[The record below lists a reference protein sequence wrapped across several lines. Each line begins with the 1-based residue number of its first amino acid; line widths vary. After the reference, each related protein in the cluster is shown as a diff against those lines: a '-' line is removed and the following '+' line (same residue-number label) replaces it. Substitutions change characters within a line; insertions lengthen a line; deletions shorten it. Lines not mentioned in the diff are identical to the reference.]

1 MPPGKSRPG
10 TKRDSTGENDC
21 RAGNKCV
28 PVSRQRMTWWETMIN
43 LAQILERFKTDP
55 RFSRNIVH
63 WREIPARPGKY
74 ADFPLDLDER
84 LTRVLRSRGITRL
97 YSHQRAAWDTI
108 KAGKNPVIVTPT
120 ASGKTLCYNLP
131 VLSTMAAHPESRAL
145 YLFPTKALSQ
155 DQMDEVLALIGAM
168 GVEIKAHTFDGDTP
182 ADARRKIRSAG
193 HIVITNPDMLHAGIL
208 PHHTK
213 WIKLFEN
220 LKYVVIDE
228 VHHYRGVFGS
238 HLGNVLRRLRRVC
251 AFYDSHP
258 QFIACS
264 ATIQNPGELAE
275 KLAETEFVTID
286 DNGAPAGE
294 KHFIMINPPVVNPQL
309 GIRKSALLQSRDI
322 AAQFLAMD
330 IPTIVFTPYRRQVEL
345 LLTYLRETIRRQKKD
360 PSIVEGYR
368 GGYLPR
374 QRRAIERGL
383 REGSIQGVVSTNA
396 LELGIDIGSL
406 SAAVINGYPGSISSI
421 WQQAGRAG
429 RTQDLSV
436 AVLVG
441 NSAPVNQFL
450 MQHPEYLFGRPFES
464 GIIDPDN
471 LIVLMSHIK
480 CAAFEIPFASG
491 ESFGVGPAA
500 PFLSH
505 LEGERVVHRSK
516 DKWFWAS
523 EIYPANEISLRSAS
537 PENFVILDRSHQNR
551 VVGEVDYF
559 SAPEFLHPKA
569 IYLHGAEQYQ
579 VEELDWDG
587 RRAYVKEIDTDYY
600 TDAETKTDLKVLEVD
615 QEAQGAGGKK
625 ALGEVSL
632 TSVAVLY
639 KKIKFFTHENVGFGS
654 LSMPEIEMHTTSFWY
669 EFEPTFPEILD
680 LPPRRS
686 GEILHA
692 AANALGTIVPLWVM
706 SDIRDIRAISQVRSD
721 FSQRPTIYLYDN
733 IPGGVGLSVR
743 IFRMAEELLEAAADL
758 IDSCECTSGCPSCV
772 GPESESGPEGKHGAK
787 LLLRWAAGKVPVPDT
802 R

>member
-1 MPPGKSRPG
+1 
-10 TKRDSTGENDC
+10 
-21 RAGNKCV
+21 
-28 PVSRQRMTWWETMIN
+28 MIN
-43 LAQILERFKTDP
+43 LAQVLEQFKTDP

-63 WREIPARPGKY
+63 WREIPGRPGKY
-74 ADFPLDLDER
+74 ADFPPDLDER
-84 LTRVLRSRGITRL
+84 LQRALRSRGITRL

-131 VLSTMAAHPESRAL
+131 VLSALAAHPESRAL

-155 DQMDEVLALIGAM
+155 DQMNEVLALIGAM
-168 GVEIKAHTFDGDTP
+168 GLEIKAHTFDGDTP
-182 ADARRKIRSAG
+182 ADARKKIRAAG

-238 HLGNVLRRLRRVC
+238 HLGNVLRRLKRVC
-251 AFYDSHP
+251 AFYDSDP

-275 KLAETEFVTID
+275 KLAETEFVTLD

-309 GIRKSALLQSRDI
+309 GIRKSSLLQSRDV

-345 LLTYLRETIRRQKKD
+345 LLTYLREKMKQQKKN
-360 PSIVEGYR
+360 PRLVEGYR

-383 REGSIQGVVSTNA
+383 REGSIKGVVSTNA

-441 NSAPVNQFL
+441 NSSPVNQFL

-480 CAAFEIPFASG
+480 CAAFEIPFEDG
-491 ESFGVGPAA
+491 ESFGAGPAA
-500 PFLSH
+500 SFLSH
-505 LEGERVVHRSK
+505 LESERVVHHSK
-516 DKWFWAS
+516 NKWFWTS

-537 PENFVILDRSHQNR
+537 PENFVILDRSNKNR

-559 SAPEFLHPKA
+559 SAPEFLHPRA
-569 IYLHGAEQYQ
+569 IYLHGAGQYQ

-615 QEAQGAGGKK
+615 QEAESAGGKK
-625 ALGEVSL
+625 VLGEVSL

-639 KKIKFFTHENVGFGS
+639 KKIKFFTHENVGFGPIS
-654 LSMPEIEMHTTSFWY
+654 LPEIEMHTTSFWY
-669 EFEPTFPEILD
+669 EFDPDFPQILD
-680 LPPRRS
+680 LPARRA
-686 GEILHA
+686 GEILRA

-706 SDIRDIRAISQVRSD
+706 SDVRDIRAVSQVRSD

-733 IPGGVGLSVR
+733 IPGGVGLSAK
-743 IFRMAEELLEAAADL
+743 IFRMSEELFGAAAEL
-758 IDSCECTSGCPSCV
+758 IGSCGCKSGCPSCV
-772 GPESESGPEGKHGAK
+772 GPESEIGPEGKRGAEI
-787 LLLRWAAGKVPVPDT
+787 LLRWAAGKAPISDMP
-802 R
+802 